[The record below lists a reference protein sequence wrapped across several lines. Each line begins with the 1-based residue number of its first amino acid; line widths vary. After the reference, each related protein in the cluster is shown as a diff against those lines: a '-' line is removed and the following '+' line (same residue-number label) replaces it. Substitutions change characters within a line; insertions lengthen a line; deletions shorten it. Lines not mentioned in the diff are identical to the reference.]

1 MNDLHIFFFLSFFFF
16 FFFFFVFFFL
26 NRLIAEELDEREI
39 IHLKEAFNQY
49 DTDGDGSIS
58 IAEMKNALKGGGKKM
73 PHIDQNFLDK
83 LDIDG
88 DGQIDYHEF
97 LVATMRTKHWH
108 TTERLQRAF
117 DKLDVDSSGQ
127 LERHEV
133 RAALGGTDDKLA
145 DEIISQFDEDGDGM
159 INYEEFE
166 TMMLSDARQS
176 LIMKGG
182 KGSAV
187 WMDKK

>member
-1 MNDLHIFFFLSFFFF
+1 MNDLHFFFFLLSFFL
-16 FFFFFVFFFL
+16 FFFL

-39 IHLKEAFNQY
+39 KHLKEAFDQY

-97 LVATMRTKHWH
+97 LVATMRTKHC
-108 TTERLQRAF
+108 
-117 DKLDVDSSGQ
+117 
-127 LERHEV
+127 
-133 RAALGGTDDKLA
+133 
-145 DEIISQFDEDGDGM
+145 
-159 INYEEFE
+159 
-166 TMMLSDARQS
+166 
-176 LIMKGG
+176 
-182 KGSAV
+182 
-187 WMDKK
+187 KKC